1 MLNITRE
8 TTTNCTASV
17 STEWS
22 QRQCLDSLHQCIF
35 FQWLTKIK
43 TELRFSFQWLLW
55 WINLHCL
62 GNSFLERVSLANNVI
77 RLVFLLLVWKCNFF
91 SYCFCRSQTHK
102 HLNMALMYLLLS
114 LHVWIL
120 LSEPQPTCPA
130 CNVERVINTS
140 SYLHCTHLNML
151 NSLSHGEIIQQMTH
165 TKCHCNLTF
174 ADCMDIKIIASTVD
188 DNFHQQR
195 DFIKHNSCFF
205 T

>member
-1 MLNITRE
+1 ME
-8 TTTNCTASV
+8 
-17 STEWS
+17 
-22 QRQCLDSLHQCIF
+22 LHF
-35 FQWLTKIK
+35 G
-43 TELRFSFQWLLW
+43 FQWLLW

-62 GNSFLERVSLANNVI
+62 GNSCLERVSLANNVVI
-77 RLVFLLLVWKCNFF
+77 KLVFLPVVWKCNFF
-91 SYCFCRSQTHK
+91 NYSSSRSQIYK

-151 NSLSHGEIIQQMTH
+151 NSLSHGEIIQEMTH

-174 ADCMDIKIIASTVD
+174 ADCMGIKITAFTVD
-188 DNFHQQR
+188 DNFHHQS
-195 DFIKHNSCFF
+195 DFTKHSNSCFSLKYFYSLPRQIKF
-205 T
+205 TTKIPQFHH